1 MNHQINTRYATK
13 QDAASMCTLL
23 NDIIV
28 IGGTTA
34 YEIEFDELRFF
45 EYFLTG
51 DNCICCIVAH
61 NNNDSILGFQALS
74 IRSDLPVGWVDI
86 ATFARPHQKVRGVG
100 TTLFNATIRH
110 LKGGDFTHIN
120 ASIRADN
127 HSGLAYY
134 AKMGFNDYDIQT
146 GVPLMDGTPVD
157 RIAKQFIL

>member
-34 YEIEFDELRFF
+34 YEIELDELRFC

-61 NNNDSILGFQALS
+61 KTVSILGFQALS
-74 IRSDLPVGWVDI
+74 IRSDLPAGWVDI

-100 TTLFNATIRH
+100 TTLFNATIQH
-110 LKGGDFTHIN
+110 LEGGDYTHIN

-127 HSGLAYY
+127 RSGLAYY
-134 AKMGFNDYDIQT
+134 EKMGFTDYDIRR
-146 GVPLMDGTPVD
+146 GVPLKDGTPVD
-157 RIAKQFIL
+157 RIAKQFII